1 MGRAE
6 SAVRS
11 QEKAI
16 KRLREF
22 LRDAAKLCEQRGLKL
37 IDAYLVGSRA
47 RGDYLDESDID
58 VVLIIDGVQGMNR
71 LQRIELLSRALKPGI
86 DLLIYTPEEWNSD
99 LMWIKELRRGA
110 RQIRKLLASNYNDLS
125 LGISSSKL
133 T

>member
-11 QEKAI
+11 QEKAF

-22 LRDAAKLCEQRGLKL
+22 LRDAAKLCEEIRLKL
-37 IDAYLVGSRA
+37 VDAYLVGSRA

-99 LMWIKELRRGA
+99 LIWIKELRREA
-110 RQIRKLLASNYNDLS
+110 RQIRNLLASKFND
-125 LGISSSKL
+125 
-133 T
+133 

>member
-99 LMWIKELRRGA
+99 LMWIKELRREA

>member
-1 MGRAE
+1 
-6 SAVRS
+6 VRS
-11 QEKAI
+11 QEKAF

-58 VVLIIDGVQGMNR
+58 VVLIIDEVQGMNR

-99 LMWIKELRRGA
+99 LIWIKELRREA